1 MAHDYSD
8 IQDDFYEGIDEIFT
22 EMFSD
27 RVFIHLMD
35 ADSGEDDLYG
45 EVPADSFK
53 KYLEPI
59 ALVGSVTET
68 VEKDDSPHG
77 TETVG
82 VTIRVPARQLAENAI
97 PHLAAGDMGALK
109 KAKFSFHSMERILI
123 DTIAPKVMVA
133 DMFHLY
139 EFRCH
144 APKAQREVAV

>member
-8 IQDDFYEGIDEIFT
+8 IQSDFYEGIDEIFT
-22 EMFSD
+22 ELFSD
-27 RVFIHLMD
+27 RVLISLMD

-45 EVPADSFK
+45 EAPMDSMK
-53 KYLEPI
+53 KYGEPI
-59 ALVGSVTET
+59 ALAGSVAET

-82 VTIRVPARQLAENAI
+82 VTIRIPAKQLAENAI
-97 PHLAAGDMGALK
+97 PHLAAGDMEALK
-109 KAKFSFHSMERILI
+109 RAKFSFHSMEQILI
-123 DTIAPKVMVA
+123 DAIAPKAMVA

-144 APKAQREVAV
+144 APKAQREAAI